1 MFQVIILGQ
10 LAALG
15 TAICWS
21 FTAIFFSYSG
31 RLVGS
36 SVVNRSRLLFA
47 LFFIAA
53 THLTL
58 QGTIFPF
65 GTEPFRW
72 GWLAL
77 SSVLGLVIGDTFLF
91 QAFVLV
97 GARLSTLMMASVP
110 LITTFMAW
118 IFLGETM
125 STSELAG
132 IALTVTGIAWVV
144 TERRTGES
152 EVPEK
157 KYLLGLSFA
166 LIGALGQSAN
176 LITAKFALGD
186 NYPALSALAIRTLVA
201 IVILWSVAAFQGQF
215 RHTIHQWRNR
225 NAFSAIIGGT
235 IVGPFLGIWL
245 SLVAVQLAPVGL
257 AATLMALPP
266 IMLIPIGRVLYGER
280 VSKRGIVGTV
290 VAICGVAIIFLPDLI
305 EPH

>member
-1 MFQVIILGQ
+1 VIILGQ

-15 TAICWS
+15 TAFCWS

-31 RLVGS
+31 RIVGS

-47 LFFIAA
+47 LFFITA
-53 THLTL
+53 THFFL
-58 QGTIFPF
+58 QGTVFPV
-65 GTEPFRW
+65 GTEPYRW
-72 GWLAL
+72 GWLAV

-110 LITTFMAW
+110 LITTFLAW
-118 IFLGETM
+118 IFLGERM
-125 STSELAG
+125 STVELAG

-144 TERRTGES
+144 TERQKDES
-152 EVPEK
+152 QVMEK
-157 KYLLGLSFA
+157 KYVLGLAFA
-166 LIGALGQSAN
+166 LIGALGQATN

-186 NYPALSALAIRTLVA
+186 NYPAVSALAIRTVIA
-201 IVILWSVAAFQGQF
+201 VVILWMAAAFQGQF
-215 RHTIHQWRNR
+215 RHTIHQWKNR

-245 SLVAVQLAPVGL
+245 SLIAVQLAPVGL

-266 IMLIPIGRVLYGER
+266 IILIPIGRVLYGER

-290 VAICGVAIIFLPDLI
+290 VAICGVAIIFLPI
-305 EPH
+305 